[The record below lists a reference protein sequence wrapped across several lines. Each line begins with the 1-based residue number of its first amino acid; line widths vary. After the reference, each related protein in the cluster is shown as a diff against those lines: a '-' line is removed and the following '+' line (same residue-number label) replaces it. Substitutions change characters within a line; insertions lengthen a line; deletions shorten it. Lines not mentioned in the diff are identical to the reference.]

1 MGNNIIYLV
10 MDSQRTVNKKRK
22 VVQMKN
28 GIGIGK
34 GNRLWLLKLKFFLTF
49 KDFNKVRKEK
59 IKDGT

>member
-34 GNRLWLLKLKFFLTF
+34 GNRLWLLKLKFFWQSTS
-49 KDFNKVRKEK
+49 
-59 IKDGT
+59 IKMVVARQ